1 VNHKPLVNTM
11 KSYEQTYKELEQ
23 EVQSIIE
30 ADIEQYEDS
39 TLENFHQDQFN
50 SDFYIIGTYQAKE
63 WLTEKDVFNCI
74 DIVQEWER
82 EVFGELQS
90 DLSNPEKL
98 ASLVMYSVGERMLT
112 DLADRLDID
121 YHSELTPENIKD
133 ILD

>member
-1 VNHKPLVNTM
+1 MNHKPLVNTM